1 MARAAVAAPPGRP
14 GALDRALRVFSDVR
28 AGEGGTALLMFGNL
42 LLLLTAYYIIK
53 TVRDALI
60 VAQGGAEVKA
70 YSSAGQA
77 LVLMAF
83 VPAYSWFA
91 SRVDR
96 LRLIVG
102 VLGFFLVN
110 LGLFA
115 FGFARELPYMS
126 VAFYIWVGIY
136 NMATIALFWSF
147 ANDIY
152 RKDQGDRLFPVIMIG
167 QTVGGPLGAWA
178 AQRLF
183 EAEISPVAMLAGAM
197 AMLLVH
203 LALYFWTHRREARR
217 PAQAAVAQ
225 AALAR
230 GGGFGLV
237 FGSGYLRLVAL
248 LMIVLN
254 VVNTVGNYILDSAVE
269 RGATAAAAA
278 DPSVDRLA
286 LIGSFYGSFALW
298 QNVLAVAIQALLVS
312 RIVKYFG
319 LRGVLL
325 ILPVVAFG
333 AYGLIAAG
341 AGLTAIRWAKTAE
354 NATDYSV
361 MNTGRQMLWL
371 PTRREEK
378 YKAKQAVDTFFV
390 RTGDVLAAGLVF
402 AGTQWLALQGASFAL
417 VNLVLIAL
425 WIGLLALLIR
435 RHRELAARAETEALA
450 AEPEAARA

>member
-1 MARAAVAAPPGRP
+1 MASGARSDPRP
-14 GALDRALRVFSDVR
+14 GPLDRVLRIFSDVR
-28 AGEGGTALLMFGNL
+28 AGESGTVLLMFGNL

-60 VAQGGAEVKA
+60 VATGGAEVKA

-91 SRVDR
+91 SKVDR
-96 LRLIVG
+96 VRLIVG
-102 VLGFFLVN
+102 VLGFFLLN

-115 FGFARELPYMS
+115 VGFAQGIPQMS
-126 VAFYIWVGIY
+126 VAFYIWVGVY

-147 ANDIY
+147 ANDLY
-152 RKDQGDRLFPVIMIG
+152 RKEQGERLFPVIMIG
-167 QTVGGPLGAWA
+167 ATAGGPLGAWL
-178 AQRLF
+178 AQKLF
-183 EAEISPVAMLAGAM
+183 EAGIRPVTMLEGAM

-203 LALYFWTHRREARR
+203 LLLYGVINRREARR
-217 PAQAAVAQ
+217 PSQAAVSQ
-225 AALAR
+225 ATLAK

-237 FGSGYLRLVAL
+237 FASPYLRLVAL
-248 LMIVLN
+248 LMVVLN
-254 VVNTVGNYILDSAVE
+254 VVNTTGNYILDSAVE
-269 RGATAAAAA
+269 RGAAAAVAA
-278 DPSVDRLA
+278 DPSLDRLA

-298 QNVLAVAIQALLVS
+298 QNILAVVLQAFLVS
-312 RIVKYFG
+312 RIIKYLG
-319 LRGVLL
+319 LAGVLL
-325 ILPVVAFG
+325 LLPVVAFG

-361 MNTGRQMLWL
+361 MNTGRQMIWL

-390 RTGDVLAAGLVF
+390 RTGDVISAGLVF
-402 AGTQWLALQGASFAL
+402 AGTRWLALSGASFAV
-417 VNLVLIAL
+417 VNLALVVL
-425 WIGLLALLIR
+425 WIFLVVLLIR
-435 RHRELAARAETEALA
+435 RHRELSARVAQQSVPEAA
-450 AEPEAARA
+450 EAARA

>member
-1 MARAAVAAPPGRP
+1 MASVATAADRRP
-14 GALDRALRVFSDVR
+14 GALDRVLRVFSDVR
-28 AGEGGTALLMFGNL
+28 AGEGGTALLMFSNL
-42 LLLLTAYYIIK
+42 LLLLTAYYVIK

-60 VAQGGAEVKA
+60 VATGGAEVKA

-96 LRLIVG
+96 VRLIVG
-102 VLGFFLVN
+102 VLAFFIVN

-115 FGFARELPYMS
+115 LGFARELPYMS
-126 VAFYIWVGIY
+126 IAFYIWVGIY

-152 RKDQGDRLFPVIMIG
+152 VKEQGDRLFPVIMIG
-167 QTVGGPLGAWA
+167 QTVGGPLGAWL
-178 AQRLF
+178 AQQLF
-183 EAEISPVAMLAGAM
+183 EAGVSPVAMLQASM

-203 LALYFWTHRREARR
+203 LALYAWTHRREARR
-217 PAQAAVAQ
+217 PSQAAVAQ
-225 AALAR
+225 ATLGK

-237 FGSGYLRLVAL
+237 FANPYLRLVAL

-254 VVNTVGNYILDSAVE
+254 VVNTTGNFILDSAVE
-269 RGATAAAAA
+269 RGADAAAAA

-298 QNVLAVAIQALLVS
+298 QNVLAVALQAFFVS

-325 ILPVVAFG
+325 VLPVVAFG
-333 AYGLIAAG
+333 AYGLMAVG

-361 MNTGRQMLWL
+361 MNTGRQLLWL

-390 RTGDVLAAGLVF
+390 RTGDVFAAALVF
-402 AGTQWLALQGASFAL
+402 AGTQWLSLQGSSFAL
-417 VNLVLIAL
+417 VNLVLVAAWL
-425 WIGLLALLIR
+425 GLLVLLIR
-435 RHRELAARAETEALA
+435 RHRELSARAEAEA
-450 AEPEAARA
+450 EAAAGERAARG

>member
-1 MARAAVAAPPGRP
+1 MAGTPIEAAAPRP
-14 GALDRALRVFSDVR
+14 GPLDRVLRVFSDVR
-28 AGEGGTALLMFGNL
+28 AGEGGTALLMFSNL

-60 VAQGGAEVKA
+60 VAQGGADVKA

-83 VPAYSWFA
+83 IPAYSWFA

-96 LRLIVG
+96 IRLIVG
-102 VLGFFLVN
+102 VLAFFLVN
-110 LGLFA
+110 LGLFGVA
-115 FGFARELPYMS
+115 FARDVPYMS

-136 NMATIALFWSF
+136 NMATVALFWSF

-152 RKDQGDRLFPVIMIG
+152 RKEQGERLFPVIMIG

-183 EAEISPVAMLAGAM
+183 DAGVSPVAMLQAAM

-203 LALYFWTHRREARR
+203 LALYGWTHRRESRR
-217 PAQAAVAQ
+217 PSQAPVAQ
-225 AALAR
+225 APLAA
-230 GGGFGLV
+230 GGGFSLV
-237 FGSGYLRLVAL
+237 FASPYLRLVAL
-248 LMIVLN
+248 LMVVLN
-254 VVNTVGNYILDSAVE
+254 VVNTIGNFILDSAVE
-269 RGATAAAAA
+269 RGADAAVAA
-278 DPSVDRLA
+278 DASLDRLA
-286 LIGSFYGSFALW
+286 LIGSFYGGFNLW

-325 ILPVVAFG
+325 ILPLVAFG

-341 AGLTAIRWAKTAE
+341 AGLTAIRWAKTTE

-361 MNTGRQMLWL
+361 MNTGRQMIWL

-390 RTGDVLAAGLVF
+390 RTGDVLAAAVVF
-402 AGTQWLALQGASFAL
+402 AGTQWLALAGQNFAV
-417 VNLVLIAL
+417 VNLAL
-425 WIGLLALLIR
+425 IGLWLALLAALLR
-435 RHRELAARAETEALA
+435 RHRALSARADAEAAA
-450 AEPEAARA
+450 AEGQPARA

>member
-1 MARAAVAAPPGRP
+1 MAGDAPPSPRLRP
-14 GALDRALRVFSDVR
+14 LDRVLRVFSDVR
-28 AGEGGTALLMFGNL
+28 AGESGTVLLMFANL

-60 VAQGGAEVKA
+60 VATGGAEVKA

-91 SRVDR
+91 SRVAR
-96 LRLIVG
+96 VRLIVG
-102 VLGFFLVN
+102 VLAFFLLN

-115 FGFARELPYMS
+115 LGFARGIPHVS
-126 VAFYIWVGIY
+126 VAFYIWVGVY

-147 ANDIY
+147 ANDLY
-152 RKDQGDRLFPVIMIG
+152 RKEQGERLFPVIMIG
-167 QTVGGPLGAWA
+167 ATAGGPLGAWV
-178 AQRLF
+178 AQKLF
-183 EAEISPVAMLAGAM
+183 EAEISPVAMLQASM
-197 AMLLVH
+197 AMLAVH
-203 LALYFWTHRREARR
+203 LALYWVINRREARR

-225 AALAR
+225 APLAE

-237 FGSGYLRLVAL
+237 FANPYLRIVAL

-254 VVNTVGNYILDSAVE
+254 VVNTTGNFILDSAVE
-269 RGATAAAAA
+269 RGAAAAVAA
-278 DPSVDRLA
+278 NPSLDRLA
-286 LIGSFYGSFALW
+286 IIGSFYGSFAFW
-298 QNVLAVAIQALLVS
+298 QNVLAVVLQAFFVS
-312 RIVKYFG
+312 RIVKYVG
-319 LRGVLL
+319 LAGVLL
-325 ILPVVAFG
+325 ILPLVAFG

-390 RTGDVLAAGLVF
+390 RTGDVISAGLVF
-402 AGTQWLALQGASFAL
+402 AGTHWLALQGSSFAL
-417 VNLVLIAL
+417 VNLALIVVWIAL
-425 WIGLLALLIR
+425 VALLVR
-435 RHRELAARAETEALA
+435 RYRALSGQPQAENAALPREVARA
-450 AEPEAARA
+450 